1 MLYKETTTP
10 FLFEILAQ
18 LMSMPLLAGFR
29 LVGGTA
35 LSLQR
40 GHRISDDIDLFTD
53 NKYGSTDFRAIEEE
67 IKARFLYTENT
78 ADAFPAVKAPENNM
92 GLHLFIG
99 YNEDQVIKTD
109 ILYWDPPFILKHWKR
124 KV

>member
-53 NKYGSTDFRAIEEE
+53 KKYGSTDFRAIEKE
-67 IKARFLYTENT
+67 IKARFS
-78 ADAFPAVKAPENNM
+78 
-92 GLHLFIG
+92 
-99 YNEDQVIKTD
+99 
-109 ILYWDPPFILKHWKR
+109 
-124 KV
+124 

>member
-10 FLFEILAQ
+10 FLFEILTQ
-18 LMSMPLLAGFR
+18 LMTMPLLADFR

-53 NKYGSTDFRAIEEE
+53 K
-67 IKARFLYTENT
+67 
-78 ADAFPAVKAPENNM
+78 NM
-92 GLHLFIG
+92 VVRISGL
-99 YNEDQVIKTD
+99 
-109 ILYWDPPFILKHWKR
+109 LKK
-124 KV
+124 K